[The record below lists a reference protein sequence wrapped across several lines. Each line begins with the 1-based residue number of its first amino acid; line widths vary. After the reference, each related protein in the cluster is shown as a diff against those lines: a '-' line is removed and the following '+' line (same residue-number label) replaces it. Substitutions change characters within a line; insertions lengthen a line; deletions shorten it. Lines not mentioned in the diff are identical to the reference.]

1 MTNKKVCVRF
11 APSPTGPLHI
21 GGVRTALFNYLYA
34 KKSGGKF
41 LIRIEDTDKKREVSG
56 AENYIIESLKWCGI
70 EADQEPCR
78 QSERKDIYNEHVLT
92 LIKEGKAYYAFDTEE
107 ELLKLR
113 ENEEGKGKTFIYNW
127 RNRNS
132 LNNSLC
138 LGEKEVQ
145 KKIENKEK
153 YVVRFRCPSEAEVKT
168 YDIIRGDSSID
179 SSLLDDKILVKAD
192 GMPTYHFANV
202 VDDYLMGIT
211 HVIRGEEWLPSLAL
225 HTLLYEAFGWK
236 GPKYAHLPLILN
248 PNGKGK
254 LSKRSGG
261 KNGFPV
267 FPIRWKGEK
276 EILGFKEVG
285 ILPEALI
292 NYISTLGWTPD
303 ETKEILSLNEL
314 KELFSLEK
322 VVSSSASFDFEK
334 LKWYNHQHIQKTQND
349 ELIRILLST
358 KKEDDYDV
366 VKLENAIGLV
376 KERANTVNELWELS
390 RYLFVGPKSYDEKS
404 LKRILKLGGK
414 QIVETIISLADSE
427 NGQADSFVE
436 SVKKSCEEKGFSAGQ
451 IMMTVRVV
459 LVGALKGIDLQ
470 EIVSF
475 IGLKN
480 TSSRA
485 KEALLKLF

>member
-78 QSERKDIYNEHVLT
+78 QSERKDIYNEHVLM
-92 LIKEGKAYYAFDTEE
+92 LLKEGKAYYAFDTEE

-113 ENEEGKGKTFIYNW
+113 ENEESKGNTFIYNW

-132 LNNSLC
+132 LNNSLY
-138 LGEKEVQ
+138 LDEKAVQ

-153 YVVRFRCPSEAEVKT
+153 YVVRFRCPSDSEVKT
-168 YDIIRGDSSID
+168 YDIVRGDSSID

-192 GMPTYHFANV
+192 GMPTYHFANI

-236 GPKYAHLPLILN
+236 SPKYAHLPLILN

-254 LSKRSGG
+254 LSKRSGE

-276 EILGFKEVG
+276 EVLGFKEVG

-303 ETKEILSLNEL
+303 EAKEILSLSEL
-314 KELFSLEK
+314 KEFFSLEK
-322 VVSSSASFDFEK
+322 VVSSSANFDFEK

-349 ELIRILLST
+349 ELLRVLLST
-358 KKEDDYDV
+358 KKEYDYDI

-376 KERANTVNELWELS
+376 KERANTVNELWGLS
-390 RYLFVGPKSYDEKS
+390 KYLFVAPKSYDEKS
-404 LKRILKLGGK
+404 LKRILKPGGK
-414 QIVETIISLADSE
+414 EIVETIISMVDSE
-427 NGQADSFVE
+427 GGQADSFVE
-436 SVKKSCEEKGFSAGQ
+436 RVKKSCVDKGFSTGQ
-451 IMMTVRVV
+451 IMMTVRLV
-459 LVGALKGIDLQ
+459 LVGALNGIDLQ

-475 IGLKN
+475 IGLKD

-485 KEALLKLF
+485 KEALSKLF

>member
-168 YDIIRGDSSID
+168 YDIIRGKIKVNSN
-179 SSLLDDKILVKAD
+179 SLEDKILIKED
-192 GMPTYHFANV
+192 GVPTYHFANV
-202 VDDYLMGIT
+202 IDDYLMKIT
-211 HVIRGEEWLPSLAL
+211 TIIRGEEWLPSLAL

-254 LSKRSGG
+254 LSKRSGE

-267 FPIRWKGEK
+267 FPISWKGEK
-276 EILGFKEVG
+276 ETLGFKEIG

-322 VVSSSASFDFEK
+322 VVSSSANFDFEK

-349 ELIRILLST
+349 ELIRVLLST

>member
-70 EADQEPCR
+70 EADQKPCR
-78 QSERKDIYNEHVLT
+78 QSDRKDIYNKHVLM
-92 LIKEGKAYYAFDTEE
+92 LLKEGRAYYAFDTEE

-113 ENEEGKGKTFIYNW
+113 ENEESKGKTFIYNW
-127 RNRNS
+127 RNRSS

-138 LGEKEVQ
+138 LGPKEVQ
-145 KKIENKEK
+145 KKIENKVK
-153 YVVRFRCPSEAEVKT
+153 HVVRFRCPSKSEVKT
-168 YDIIRGDSSID
+168 HDIIRGKSSID
-179 SSLLDDKILVKAD
+179 TSLLDDKILVKAD

-236 GPKYAHLPLILN
+236 SPKYAHLPLILN

-254 LSKRSGG
+254 LSKRGG
-261 KNGFPV
+261 EKNGFPV
-267 FPIRWKGEK
+267 FPILWKGEK
-276 EILGFKEVG
+276 EIVGFKEIG
-285 ILPEALI
+285 ILPEALV

-303 ETKEILSLNEL
+303 EAKEVLSLSEL

-322 VVSSSASFDFEK
+322 VVSSSANFDFEK

-349 ELIRILLST
+349 ELLRVLLNT
-358 KKEDDYDV
+358 KKECNYDV
-366 VKLENAIGLV
+366 VKLKGAIGLV
-376 KERANTVNELWELS
+376 KERASTVNELWELS
-390 RYLFVGPKSYDEKS
+390 EYLFVGPKSYDEKS
-404 LKRILKLGGK
+404 LKRILKPGGN

-427 NGQADSFVE
+427 IVQAESFVE
-436 SVKKSCEEKGFSAGQ
+436 RVKKSCEKKGFSAGQ
-451 IMMTVRVV
+451 IMMTVRVI
-459 LVGALKGIDLQ
+459 LVGALNGIDLQ

-475 IGLKN
+475 IGLEE

>member
-1 MTNKKVCVRF
+1 MRF

-41 LIRIEDTDKKREVSG
+41 LIRIEDTDKKREVFG

-92 LIKEGKAYYAFDTEE
+92 LVKEGKAYYAFDTEE

-113 ENEEGKGKTFIYNW
+113 EDEESKGKTFIYNW
-127 RNRNS
+127 RNRSS

-138 LGEKEVQ
+138 LSEKEVQ

-153 YVVRFRCPSEAEVKT
+153 YVIRFRCPSEYEVKT

-225 HTLLYEAFGWK
+225 HKLLYEAFGWK
-236 GPKYAHLPLILN
+236 TPNYAHLPLILN

-254 LSKRSGG
+254 LSKRSGE

-267 FPIRWKGEK
+267 FPISWKGEK
-276 EILGFKEVG
+276 EILGFKETG

-292 NYISTLGWTPD
+292 NYISTLGWTPE
-303 ETKEILSLNEL
+303 ETKEVLSLSEL
-314 KELFSLEK
+314 IKLFCLEK
-322 VVSSSASFDFEK
+322 VVSSSANFDFEK
-334 LKWYNHQHIQKTQND
+334 LKWYNHQHIQKTQNNK
-349 ELIRILLST
+349 LLKVLLGT
-358 KKEDDYDV
+358 KKEYDFDV

-390 RYLFVGPKSYDEKS
+390 KYLFVGPKSYDQKS
-404 LKRILKLGGK
+404 LKRILKPGGK
-414 QIVETIISLADSE
+414 EIVEGMISLADSE
-427 NGQADSFVE
+427 DGQTDSFIE
-436 SVKKSCEEKGFSAGQ
+436 EVKRSCENNGFSAGQ

-470 EIVSF
+470 EIVTF
-475 IGLKN
+475 IGLKEA
-480 TSSRA
+480 SSRA

>member
-70 EADQEPCR
+70 EADQEPRR
-78 QSERKDIYNEHVLT
+78 QSERKDIYNEHILM
-92 LIKEGKAYYAFDTEE
+92 LLKEGKAYYAFDTEE

-113 ENEEGKGKTFIYNW
+113 ENEESKGKTFIYNW

-138 LGEKEVQ
+138 LGEKEFQ

-153 YVVRFRCPSEAEVKT
+153 YVVRFRCPSESEAKT
-168 YDIIRGDSSID
+168 YDMIRGDSSIN

-236 GPKYAHLPLILN
+236 SPKYAHLPLILN

-254 LSKRSGG
+254 LSKRSGE
-261 KNGFPV
+261 KNRFPV

-303 ETKEILSLNEL
+303 ETKEILSLKEL

-322 VVSSSASFDFEK
+322 VVSSSANFDFEK

-349 ELIRILLST
+349 ELLRVLQST
-358 KKEDDYDV
+358 KKEFDYDV
-366 VKLENAIGLV
+366 GKLKNAIGLV

-390 RYLFVGPKSYDEKS
+390 KYLFIGPKSYDEKS
-404 LKRILKLGGK
+404 LKRILKPGGK
-414 QIVETIISLADSE
+414 EIVKSIISLADSE
-427 NGQADSFVE
+427 SGQVNSFVE
-436 SVKKSCEEKGFSAGQ
+436 RVKTSCEDKGFSPGQ

-459 LVGALKGIDLQ
+459 LVGALNGIDLQ

-475 IGLKN
+475 IGLKD

>member
-1 MTNKKVCVRF
+1 
-11 APSPTGPLHI
+11 
-21 GGVRTALFNYLYA
+21 LYA

-78 QSERKDIYNEHVLT
+78 QSERKDIYNEHILT
-92 LIKEGKAYYAFDTEE
+92 LLKEGKAYYAFDTEE

-113 ENEEGKGKTFIYNW
+113 ENEESKGKAFIYNW

-153 YVVRFRCPSEAEVKT
+153 YVVRFRCPSEAEVNT
-168 YDIIRGDSSID
+168 HDIIRGDSSID

-225 HTLLYEAFGWK
+225 HTLLYEAFAWTS
-236 GPKYAHLPLILN
+236 PKYAHLPLILN

-276 EILGFKEVG
+276 EILGFKEIG

-303 ETKEILSLNEL
+303 ETKEILSLKDL

-322 VVSSSASFDFEK
+322 VVSSSANFDFEK
-334 LKWYNHQHIQKTQND
+334 LKWYNHQHIQKIQND
-349 ELIRILLST
+349 ELLRVLLNT

-404 LKRILKLGGK
+404 LKRILKPGGK
-414 QIVETIISLADSE
+414 EIVETIISMAGSE
-427 NGQADSFVE
+427 SGRADSFVDR
-436 SVKKSCEEKGFSAGQ
+436 VKKSCVDKGFSAGQ
-451 IMMTVRVV
+451 VMMTVRVV
-459 LVGALKGIDLQ
+459 LVGALNGIGLQ

-475 IGLKN
+475 IGIEE

-485 KEALLKLF
+485 KEALLKIF

>member
-70 EADQEPCR
+70 EADQQPCR
-78 QSERKDIYNEHVLT
+78 QSERKDIYNEHILM
-92 LIKEGKAYYAFDTEE
+92 LLKEGKAYYAFDSEE

-113 ENEEGKGKTFIYNW
+113 ENEESKGKTFVYNW

-153 YVVRFRCPSEAEVKT
+153 YVVRFRSPNESEVKT
-168 YDIIRGDSSID
+168 YDIIRGNSSFD
-179 SSLLDDKILVKAD
+179 SSLLDDKVLVKAD

-236 GPKYAHLPLILN
+236 SPKYAHLPLILN
-248 PNGKGK
+248 PSGKGK
-254 LSKRSGG
+254 LSKRSGE

-267 FPIRWKGEK
+267 FPILWKGEK
-276 EILGFKEVG
+276 EVLGFKEIG

-303 ETKEILSLNEL
+303 ETKEILSLKEL

-322 VVSSSASFDFEK
+322 VVSSSANFDFER
-334 LKWYNHQHIQKTQND
+334 LKWYNHQHIQKTKND
-349 ELIRILLST
+349 ELLRVLLST
-358 KKEDDYDV
+358 KKECDYDV
-366 VKLENAIGLV
+366 VKLKSAIGLV

-390 RYLFVGPKSYDEKS
+390 KYLFIGPKSYDEKS
-404 LKRILKLGGK
+404 LKRILKPGGK
-414 QIVETIISLADSE
+414 EIVETIISLADSE
-427 NGQADSFVE
+427 SGQAGSFVQA
-436 SVKKSCEEKGFSAGQ
+436 VKKSCENKGFSAGQ
-451 IMMTVRVV
+451 IMMTLRIV
-459 LVGALKGIDLQ
+459 LVGALSGIDLQ

-475 IGLKN
+475 IGLKD
-480 TSSRA
+480 TSGRA
-485 KEALLKLF
+485 KEAMLKLF

>member
-34 KKSGGKF
+34 KKSDGKF

-56 AENYIIESLKWCGI
+56 AKNYIIESLKWCGI
-70 EADQEPCR
+70 EADQEPYR
-78 QSERKDIYNEHVLT
+78 QSERKAIYNEHVTKL
-92 LIKEGKAYYAFDTEE
+92 LKEGKAYYAFDTEE
-107 ELLKLR
+107 ELLTLR
-113 ENEEGKGKTFIYNW
+113 ENEEKKGKTFIYNW
-127 RNRNS
+127 RNRSS

-138 LGEKEVQ
+138 LDEKEVQ

-153 YVVRFRCPSEAEVKT
+153 YVVRFKCPSESEVKT
-168 YDIIRGDSSID
+168 YDIVRGDSSID

-202 VDDYLMGIT
+202 VDDYLTGIT

-236 GPKYAHLPLILN
+236 SPKYAHLPLILN

-254 LSKRSGG
+254 LSKRSGE

-267 FPIRWKGEK
+267 FPICWKGEK
-276 EILGFKEVG
+276 EILGFKEIG
-285 ILPEALI
+285 MLPEALI

-303 ETKEILSLNEL
+303 ETKEVLSLNEL

-322 VVSSSASFDFEK
+322 VVSSSANFDFEK

-349 ELIRILLST
+349 ELLRILLST
-358 KKEDDYDV
+358 KKEYDYDV

-390 RYLFVGPKSYDEKS
+390 KYLFVGPKSYDEKS
-404 LKRILKLGGK
+404 LKRILKPGGK
-414 QIVETIISLADSE
+414 EIVETIISMAGSE
-427 NGQADSFVE
+427 SGRADSFVE
-436 SVKKSCEEKGFSAGQ
+436 GVKNSCIDKGFSAGQ

-459 LVGALKGIDLQ
+459 LVGALNGIDLQ

-475 IGLKN
+475 IGLEE

-485 KEALLKLF
+485 KEALLKVF

>member
-56 AENYIIESLKWCGI
+56 AENYIIESLKWFGI

-78 QSERKDIYNEHVLT
+78 QSERKAIYNEHVSML
-92 LIKEGKAYYAFDTEE
+92 LKEGKAYYAFDTEE
-107 ELLKLR
+107 ELLTLR
-113 ENEEGKGKTFIYNW
+113 ENEEKKGKTFIYNW
-127 RNRNS
+127 RNRSS

-138 LGEKEVQ
+138 LDEKEVQ
-145 KKIENKEK
+145 EKIENKEK
-153 YVVRFRCPSEAEVKT
+153 YVVRFKCPSESEVKT
-168 YDIIRGDSSID
+168 YDIVRGDSSID

-202 VDDYLMGIT
+202 VDDYLTGIT

-236 GPKYAHLPLILN
+236 SPKYAHLPLILN

-254 LSKRSGG
+254 LSKRSGE

-276 EILGFKEVG
+276 EILGFKEIG

-303 ETKEILSLNEL
+303 ETKEVLSLNEL

-322 VVSSSASFDFEK
+322 VVSSSANFDFEK

-349 ELIRILLST
+349 ELLRVLLNT

-390 RYLFVGPKSYDEKS
+390 RYLFVEPKSYDEKS
-404 LKRILKLGGK
+404 LKRILKPGGK
-414 QIVETIISLADSE
+414 EIVETIISMAGSE
-427 NGQADSFVE
+427 SGRADSFVE
-436 SVKKSCEEKGFSAGQ
+436 GVKNSCIDKGFSAGQ

-459 LVGALKGIDLQ
+459 LVGALNGIDLQ

-475 IGLKN
+475 IGLEE

-485 KEALLKLF
+485 KEALLKVF

>member
-56 AENYIIESLKWCGI
+56 AENYILESLKWCGI

-78 QSERKDIYNEHVLT
+78 QSERKNIYNEHVLT
-92 LIKEGKAYYAFDTEE
+92 LLKEGKAYYAFDTEE

-113 ENEEGKGKTFIYNW
+113 ENEESKGNTFIYNW

-138 LGEKEVQ
+138 LAEKEVQ

-153 YVVRFRCPSEAEVKT
+153 YVIRFRCPSEAEVKT
-168 YDIIRGDSSID
+168 HDIIRGDSSID

-225 HTLLYEAFGWK
+225 HTLLYEAFRWTS
-236 GPKYAHLPLILN
+236 PKYAHLPLILN

-254 LSKRSGG
+254 LSKRGG
-261 KNGFPV
+261 EKNGFPV

-276 EILGFKEVG
+276 EVLGFKEIG
-285 ILPEALI
+285 IMPEALV

-303 ETKEILSLNEL
+303 ETKEVLSLNEL
-314 KELFSLEK
+314 KELFSLK
-322 VVSSSASFDFEK
+322 KMVSSSANFDFEK

-349 ELIRILLST
+349 ELLRVLLNT
-358 KKEDDYDV
+358 KKEDDCDV

-376 KERANTVNELWELS
+376 KERANTINELWELS
-390 RYLFVGPKSYDEKS
+390 RYLFVEPKSYDEKS
-404 LKRILKLGGK
+404 LKRILKPGGK
-414 QIVETIISLADSE
+414 EIVETIISMADSVS
-427 NGQADSFVE
+427 GRADSFVDR
-436 SVKKSCEEKGFSAGQ
+436 VKKSCVDKGFSAGQ

-459 LVGALKGIDLQ
+459 LVGALNGIDLQ

-475 IGLKN
+475 IGLEE

>member
-1 MTNKKVCVRF
+1 M
-11 APSPTGPLHI
+11 
-21 GGVRTALFNYLYA
+21 
-34 KKSGGKF
+34 
-41 LIRIEDTDKKREVSG
+41 
-56 AENYIIESLKWCGI
+56 
-70 EADQEPCR
+70 
-78 QSERKDIYNEHVLT
+78 
-92 LIKEGKAYYAFDTEE
+92 
-107 ELLKLR
+107 R
-113 ENEEGKGKTFIYNW
+113 ENEEKKGKTFIYNW
-127 RNRNS
+127 RNRSS
-132 LNNSLC
+132 LNNSFSLD
-138 LGEKEVQ
+138 EKEVQ

-153 YVVRFRCPSEAEVKT
+153 YVVRFKCPSESEVKT
-168 YDIIRGDSSID
+168 YDIVRGDSSID

-225 HTLLYEAFGWK
+225 HTLLYEAFGWTS
-236 GPKYAHLPLILN
+236 PKYAHLPLILN

-254 LSKRSGG
+254 LSKRSGE

-276 EILGFKEVG
+276 EILGFKEIG

-303 ETKEILSLNEL
+303 ETKEVLSLNEL

-322 VVSSSASFDFEK
+322 VVSSSANFDFEK

-349 ELIRILLST
+349 ELLRVLLST
-358 KKEDDYDV
+358 KKECNYDV

-390 RYLFVGPKSYDEKS
+390 KYLFVGPKSYDEKS
-404 LKRILKLGGK
+404 LKRILKPGGK
-414 QIVETIISLADSE
+414 EIVETIISMAGSE
-427 NGQADSFVE
+427 SGRADSFVE
-436 SVKKSCEEKGFSAGQ
+436 GVKNSCIDKGFSAGQ

-459 LVGALKGIDLQ
+459 LVGAL
-470 EIVSF
+470 
-475 IGLKN
+475 N
-480 TSSRA
+480 
-485 KEALLKLF
+485 